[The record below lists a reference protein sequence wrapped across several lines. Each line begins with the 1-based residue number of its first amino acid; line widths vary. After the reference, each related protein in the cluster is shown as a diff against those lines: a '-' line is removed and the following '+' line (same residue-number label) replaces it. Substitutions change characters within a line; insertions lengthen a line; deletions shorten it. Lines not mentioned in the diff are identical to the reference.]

1 MHKTTHTNNLVKDRT
16 MMMRY
21 LIVLV
26 FIAVTMSA
34 PVHSALIKSYDFDGD
49 YTDTLGNGD
58 NLVASGGSISFG
70 MYNFDLNQGLRLNN
84 ALGDTSNY
92 AIEMRLRV
100 NDSLGG
106 YNKLIDFQDLSSD
119 IGLYLQNGAALFYT
133 AANFGGGVTLGEYF
147 TLALVRSSNDI
158 TAYLNGSSLGTFS
171 DSGSQA
177 VSVGNSLN
185 FFEDDNRT
193 SQSEAFDGSVD
204 FIRIHADSS
213 TLGQAP
219 VGVPEPATLGLFGL
233 MLLAMRRFIKH

>member
-1 MHKTTHTNNLVKDRT
+1 
-16 MMMRY
+16 
-21 LIVLV
+21 
-26 FIAVTMSA
+26 
-34 PVHSALIKSYDFDGD
+34 
-49 YTDTLGNGD
+49 
-58 NLVASGGSISFG
+58 
-70 MYNFDLNQGLRLNN
+70 
-84 ALGDTSNY
+84 
-92 AIEMRLRV
+92 
-100 NDSLGG
+100 
-106 YNKLIDFQDLSSD
+106 
-119 IGLYLQNGAALFYT
+119 
-133 AANFGGGVTLGEYF
+133 
-147 TLALVRSSNDI
+147 VRSSNDI

-193 SQSEAFDGSVD
+193 QSEAFNGSVD

>member
-84 ALGDTSNY
+84 AL
-92 AIEMRLRV
+92 
-100 NDSLGG
+100 
-106 YNKLIDFQDLSSD
+106 
-119 IGLYLQNGAALFYT
+119 
-133 AANFGGGVTLGEYF
+133 
-147 TLALVRSSNDI
+147 
-158 TAYLNGSSLGTFS
+158 
-171 DSGSQA
+171 
-177 VSVGNSLN
+177 
-185 FFEDDNRT
+185 
-193 SQSEAFDGSVD
+193 
-204 FIRIHADSS
+204 
-213 TLGQAP
+213 
-219 VGVPEPATLGLFGL
+219 
-233 MLLAMRRFIKH
+233 